1 MNVPQIAGS
10 SINQCATA
18 IVAVIE
24 GFFAAEGE
32 RGLAEMFVPNSSRD
46 ISMGMR
52 RFIPFLH
59 SQLNT
64 KGLPSRRSANI
75 LTIHR
80 NPQPGRYGASHQS
93 KKGDRDSLLPRTR
106 HCSVRSERS
115 HGCAASHLE
124 ASNP

>member
-1 MNVPQIAGS
+1 MP
-10 SINQCATA
+10 ATLSA
-18 IVAVIE
+18 ME
-24 GFFAAEGE
+24 GVFASGVE
-32 RGLAEMFVPNSSRD
+32 RGCAEMLVPNSNKAMST
-46 ISMGMR
+46 GMR

-59 SQLNT
+59 SQLST
-64 KGLPSRRSANI
+64 KGLTSRRSANI

-80 NPQPGRYGASHQS
+80 NPQPGGYGASHQS
-93 KKGDRDSLLPRTR
+93 KKEDCDSLLPRTQ